1 MDNKIKLKSN
11 IIKPYLNKNTNKN
24 INQNITLNKFMTIYF
39 DHKITPSIFE
49 SIIKK

>member
-24 INQNITLNKFMTIYF
+24 TNKILILNKFMNIYF
-39 DHKITPSIFE
+39 DHKITPSVFE

>member
-11 IIKPYLNKNTNKN
+11 IIKPYLNKNTNTNK
-24 INQNITLNKFMTIYF
+24 IITLNKFMNIYF